1 MEEKIENNEISFRS
15 IWKKLKKA
23 GVRIVVYAVI
33 AVVVLTAVLGIVSVA
48 TKGSSYKA
56 RIMFANEYANKGM
69 SPWNTKFD
77 PSGEIK
83 STYVVNQA
91 LENIGL
97 SEEQRIKLLPKVIA
111 DLSVTADFDTDS
123 TDLTLNSFSFTVTL
137 AGNNDLGLSKVKMQ
151 ELLDNVCDVFIKNY
165 KSKYNYENYAQ
176 SVSVDTVKKYNF
188 IQAID
193 TLENNM
199 LSAISVAES
208 LAKINPTFRATES
221 KMTFADIVSE
231 LKANE
236 TKLIALKAYATET
249 GVESSQSTTSSE
261 VAYLKQIKNE
271 KQSEIDSLTSMI
283 ASATTSLD
291 KLANGLGNIKVS
303 QDGTLIYDDS
313 NYVALVNQLL
323 DLEAQKAAASK
334 RLSIVE
340 EMQLGYGPTSAFS
353 TSTNEQKASMIAT
366 AENMVA
372 AIASELVESSKKL
385 NDAIAE
391 YNDVEN
397 LKNAVVKLQSAKAIS
412 IEGLGVKTIVI
423 ADVAA
428 VIVAFVIA
436 LIVTDVKSKKKATA
450 SPTKVVEKAE

>member
-1 MEEKIENNEISFRS
+1 MENNEISFKS
-15 IWKKLKKA
+15 IWQKIKKA
-23 GVRIVVYAVI
+23 GVRIVIYSII
-33 AVVVLTAVLGIVSVA
+33 AVVVLTAVLGVVSIT
-48 TKGSSYKA
+48 TKSSSYEA
-56 RIMFANEYANKGM
+56 RIMFNNEYANEGM
-69 SPWNTKFD
+69 SPWNTKFE

-111 DLSVTADFDTDS
+111 GLSVTADFDATSDES
-123 TDLTLNSFSFTVTL
+123 KTLNSFSYTVTL
-137 AGNNDLGLSKVKMQ
+137 ASNKDLGLSKVKMQ

-165 KSKYNYENYAQ
+165 KSKYSYDNFAQ
-176 SVSVDTVKKYNF
+176 SVSVETVKKYNF

-193 TLENNM
+193 TLESNM
-199 LSAISVAES
+199 LGAINVAES
-208 LAKINPTFRATES
+208 LAKVNPTFRATES
-221 KMTFADIVSE
+221 KMNFSDIVAE
-231 LKANE
+231 LNANK
-236 TKLIALKAYATET
+236 TKLVALKAYLTET
-249 GVESSQSTTSSE
+249 GVQSSQTATSSE
-261 VAYLKQIKNE
+261 VAYLKQIENE
-271 KQSEIDSLTSMI
+271 MQSAIDSLTSMI
-283 ASATTSLD
+283 TSATTSLD

-303 QDGTLIYDDS
+303 QDGTLVYDDS
-313 NYVALVNQLL
+313 NYFAIVKQLL
-323 DLEAQKAAASK
+323 ELEQKKADASL
-334 RLSIVE
+334 RLSAVQEIK
-340 EMQLGYGPTSAFS
+340 LAYGPTSVFS
-353 TSTNEQKASMIAT
+353 TASNEQKATMIAN

-372 AIASELVESSKKL
+372 NIASELDSTNKKL

-397 LKNAVVKLQSAKAIS
+397 LKNAVVKLQSAKAMS

-450 SPTKVVEKAE
+450 NPTEVVDKAE

>member
-1 MEEKIENNEISFRS
+1 MEEKIENNELSFKS
-15 IWKKLKKA
+15 IWTKIKKA
-23 GVRIVVYAVI
+23 GVRIVVYAVV

-56 RIMFANEYANKGM
+56 RIMFTNEYVNEGM

-111 DLSVTADFDTDS
+111 DLSVTADFDASSDAS
-123 TDLTLNSFSFTVTL
+123 KTLNSFSYTVTL

-165 KSKYNYENYAQ
+165 KSKYSYENYAQ

-208 LAKINPTFRATES
+208 MAKINPTFRATES
-221 KMTFADIVSE
+221 KMTFADMVSE

-249 GVESSQSTTSSE
+249 GVESSQTSTSSE

-283 ASATTSLD
+283 ASTTTSLD
-291 KLANGLGNIKVS
+291 KLANGIGNIKVS

-323 DLEAQKAAASK
+323 ELEAKKAAASK

-340 EMQLGYGPTSAFS
+340 EMQLGYGPTSVFS
-353 TSTNEQKASMIAT
+353 MATDEQKASMIAT

-372 AIASELVESSKKL
+372 TIASELVESSKKL
-385 NDAIAE
+385 NDAIVE

-397 LKNAVVKLQSAKAIS
+397 LKNAVVKLQSAEARS

-428 VIVAFVIA
+428 VVVAFAIA
-436 LIVTDVKSKKKATA
+436 MIVTDVKAKKKVAA
-450 SPTKVVEKAE
+450 N

>member
-1 MEEKIENNEISFRS
+1 MENNEISFKS
-15 IWKKLKKA
+15 IWQKIKKA
-23 GVRIVVYAVI
+23 GVRIVIYSIIAVI
-33 AVVVLTAVLGIVSVA
+33 VLTAILGVVSIA
-48 TKGSSYKA
+48 TKGSSYEA
-56 RIMFANEYANKGM
+56 RIMFTNEYANEGM

-111 DLSVTADFDTDS
+111 GLSVTADFDATSDES
-123 TDLTLNSFSFTVTL
+123 KTLNSFSYTVTL
-137 AGNNDLGLSKVKMQ
+137 ASNKDLGLSKVKMQ

-165 KSKYNYENYAQ
+165 KDKYSYDNFAQ

-193 TLENNM
+193 TLESNM
-199 LSAISVAES
+199 LGAINVAES
-208 LAKINPTFRATES
+208 LAKVNPTFRATES
-221 KMTFADIVSE
+221 KMNFSDIVAE
-231 LKANE
+231 LNANK
-236 TKLIALKAYATET
+236 TKLVALKAYLTET
-249 GVESSQSTTSSE
+249 GVQSSQTATSSE
-261 VAYLKQIKNE
+261 VAYLKQIENE
-271 KQSEIDSLTSMI
+271 TLSEIDSLTSMI
-283 ASATTSLD
+283 SSATTSLD
-291 KLANGLGNIKVS
+291 KLVDGLSNIKVS
-303 QDGTLIYDDS
+303 QDGTLVYDDS
-313 NYVALVNQLL
+313 NYFSVVKQLL
-323 DLEAQKAAASK
+323 DLEQKKADASL
-334 RLSIVE
+334 RLSAVQ
-340 EMQLGYGPTSAFS
+340 EMKLAYGPTSAFS
-353 TSTNEQKASMIAT
+353 TASNEQKATMIAN

-372 AIASELVESSKKL
+372 NIASELDSTNKKL

-397 LKNAVVKLQSAKAIS
+397 LKNAVVKLQSAKAMS

-423 ADVAA
+423 VDVAA

-450 SPTKVVEKAE
+450 NPTEVVDKAE

>member
-15 IWKKLKKA
+15 IWEKLKKA

-33 AVVVLTAVLGIVSVA
+33 AVVVLTAVLGIISVA

-56 RIMFANEYANKGM
+56 RIMFANEYANEGM

-97 SEEQRIKLLPKVIA
+97 SEEQRIKLLPKVVA
-111 DLSVTADFDTDS
+111 GLSVTADFDATS
-123 TDLTLNSFSFTVTL
+123 EESGTLNSFSYTVTL
-137 AGNNDLGLSKVKMQ
+137 AGNSDLGLSKVKMQ

-165 KSKYNYENYAQ
+165 KSKYSYDNFAQ

-199 LSAISVAES
+199 LSAINVAES

-249 GVESSQSTTSSE
+249 GVESSQTTTSSE

-303 QDGTLIYDDS
+303 QDGTLVYDDS
-313 NYVALVNQLL
+313 NYVA
-323 DLEAQKAAASK
+323 
-334 RLSIVE
+334 
-340 EMQLGYGPTSAFS
+340 
-353 TSTNEQKASMIAT
+353 
-366 AENMVA
+366 
-372 AIASELVESSKKL
+372 
-385 NDAIAE
+385 
-391 YNDVEN
+391 
-397 LKNAVVKLQSAKAIS
+397 
-412 IEGLGVKTIVI
+412 
-423 ADVAA
+423 
-428 VIVAFVIA
+428 
-436 LIVTDVKSKKKATA
+436 
-450 SPTKVVEKAE
+450 

>member
-1 MEEKIENNEISFRS
+1 MEEIIENNEITFRS

-33 AVVVLTAVLGIVSVA
+33 AVVVLTAVLGVVSVA
-48 TKGSSYKA
+48 TKGSSYEAK
-56 RIMFANEYANKGM
+56 IMFANEYANEGM

-77 PSGEIK
+77 PSGEVK

-97 SEEQRIKLLPKVIA
+97 SEEQRIKLLPKVIEG
-111 DLSVTADFDTDS
+111 LSVTADFDATSDES
-123 TDLTLNSFSFTVTL
+123 KTLNSFSYTVTL
-137 AGNNDLGLSKVKMQ
+137 ASNKDLGLSKVKMQ

-165 KSKYNYENYAQ
+165 KSKYSYDNFAQ
-176 SVSVDTVKKYNF
+176 SVSADTVKKYNF

-208 LAKINPTFRATES
+208 LAKINPNFRATES
-221 KMTFADIVSE
+221 KMTFTDIVSE
-231 LKANE
+231 LRANE

-249 GVESSQSTTSSE
+249 GVESSQTTTSSE

-271 KQSEIDSLTSMI
+271 KQSEIDSLTNMI
-283 ASATTSLD
+283 SSTTISLD

-303 QDGTLIYDDS
+303 QDGTLVYDDS

-323 DLEAQKAAASK
+323 DLESQKAAASK

-340 EMQLGYGPTSAFS
+340 EMQLGYGPTSVFS
-353 TSTNEQKASMIAT
+353 TSTDEQKATMIAT
-366 AENMVA
+366 AENMVES
-372 AIASELVESSKKL
+372 IASELVESSKKL

-397 LKNAVVKLQSAKAIS
+397 LKNAVVKLQSASAMS
-412 IEGLGVKTIVI
+412 IEGLNVKTIVI
-423 ADVAA
+423 ADFAA
-428 VIVAFVIA
+428 AIVAFVVA
-436 LIVTDVKSKKKATA
+436 LIVTDVKAKKKAVATHA
-450 SPTKVVEKAE
+450 